1 MGRKDTIYHEVGTII
16 FDDICQNSNME
27 YDFEQKI
34 ENAKWYEMVS
44 IDDFNY
50 SNVLIE
56 AKLYDNEANLTNKKT
71 FTKMVH

>member
-34 ENAKWYEMVS
+34 ENAK
-44 IDDFNY
+44 
-50 SNVLIE
+50 
-56 AKLYDNEANLTNKKT
+56 
-71 FTKMVH
+71 